1 MLHSTAMQDAYAHC
15 EALVREADKD
25 RFLASLFAPAGRRA
39 HLFALYGFNVEI
51 ARVGQAAHEPL
62 AGEIR
67 LQWWRDALSGRAP
80 GEAAA
85 NPVAAAL
92 LDTIAGCGLPTAP
105 LETLIDARARDLYD
119 DPIQTP
125 GELEAYGRATASTL
139 FGLAARILDRD
150 AAADDVAD
158 PAGIAYA
165 LAGLLKA
172 FPRHAARGQSY
183 VPIETLERH
192 GVARTELSA
201 GTAGA
206 GLNAALAEIVAQARE
221 RLAQAARYWPLV
233 PPAARPAF
241 LPLAWVAP
249 LLARIERNPDPFAP
263 IDLPQWRRQW
273 LLWRA
278 ARRGVF

>member
-1 MLHSTAMQDAYAHC
+1 MQDAYAHC

-25 RFLASLFAPAGRRA
+25 RFLASLFAPADRRP

-51 ARVGQAAHEPL
+51 ARVGQVAHEPL

-67 LQWWRDALSGRAP
+67 LQWWRDALSGGAL
-80 GEAAA
+80 GDAAA

-92 LDTIAGCGLPTAP
+92 LDTVARCGLPTAP

-119 DPIQTP
+119 DPIQTL
-125 GELEAYGRATASTL
+125 GELEAYGRATASSL
-139 FGLAARILDRD
+139 FGLAARILDRG
-150 AAADDVAD
+150 AAPDDVAD
-158 PAGIAYA
+158 PAGVAYA

-172 FPRHAARGQSY
+172 FPQHAARGQIY

-192 GVARTELSA
+192 GAARTELTA
-201 GTAGA
+201 RMAGA
-206 GLNAALAEIVAQARE
+206 DLKAALAELAAEARE
-221 RLAQAARYWPLV
+221 RLAQAARHWQSV
-233 PPAARPAF
+233 PQAARPAF

-249 LLARIERNPDPFAP
+249 LLARIERNPDPFLP

>member
-1 MLHSTAMQDAYAHC
+1 MQDAYAHC

-25 RFLASLFAPAGRRA
+25 RFLASLFAPAGRRP

-51 ARVGQAAHEPL
+51 ARVGQIAHEPL

-67 LQWWRDALSGRAP
+67 LQWWRDALTSRMP
-80 GEAAA
+80 GEVAA

-92 LDTIAGCGLPTAP
+92 LDTIARCGLPVAP
-105 LETLIDARARDLYD
+105 LDALIDARARDLYD
-119 DPIQTP
+119 DPIMTVS
-125 GELEAYGRATASTL
+125 ELEVYGRATASTL
-139 FGLAARILDRD
+139 FGMAARILDRG
-150 AAADDVAD
+150 AMPDDVAD
-158 PAGIAYA
+158 PAGVAYA

-172 FPRHAARGQSY
+172 FPQHAARGQLY
-183 VPIETLERH
+183 VPVQTLERH
-192 GVARTELSA
+192 GVARAEVIA

-206 GLNAALAEIVAQARE
+206 GLRAALAEIASEARE
-221 RLAQAARYWPLV
+221 RLAQAARHWPSV

-249 LLARIERNPDPFAP
+249 LLARTERNPDPFAP
-263 IDLPQWRRQW
+263 VDLPQWRRQW

>member
-1 MLHSTAMQDAYAHC
+1 MQDAYAHC

-25 RFLASLFAPAGRRA
+25 RFLACLFAPADRRP
-39 HLFALYGFNVEI
+39 HLFALYGFNVEV
-51 ARVGQAAHEPL
+51 ARIGQAAHEPL

-67 LQWWRDALSGRAP
+67 LQWWRDALSGGSP

-85 NPVAAAL
+85 SPVAAAL
-92 LDTIAGCGLPTAP
+92 LDTIARCGLPIAS
-105 LETLIDARARDLYD
+105 LDTLIDARARDLYD
-119 DPIQTP
+119 DPIMTVSA
-125 GELEAYGRATASTL
+125 LEAYGRATASTL
-139 FGLAARILDRD
+139 FGVASRILDRS
-150 AAADDVAD
+150 AAPEDVAD
-158 PAGIAYA
+158 PAGVAYA

-172 FPRHAARGQSY
+172 FPQHAARGQLY

-192 GVARTELSA
+192 GVTRAEVIA

-206 GLNAALAEIVAQARE
+206 GLRAALTEIAGQARE
-221 RLAQAARYWPLV
+221 RLAQAAHRWPSV
-233 PPAARPAF
+233 PLAARPAF

-249 LLARIERNPDPFAP
+249 LLARMERNPDPLVP

>member
-1 MLHSTAMQDAYAHC
+1 MQDAYAHC

-25 RFLASLFAPAGRRA
+25 RFLACLFAPADRRP
-39 HLFALYGFNVEI
+39 HLFALYGFNVEV
-51 ARVGQAAHEPL
+51 ARIGQVAHEPL

-67 LQWWRDALSGRAP
+67 LQWWRDALSGGSP

-85 NPVAAAL
+85 SPVAAAL
-92 LDTIAGCGLPTAP
+92 LDTIARCGLPIAS
-105 LETLIDARARDLYD
+105 LDNLIDARARDLYD
-119 DPIQTP
+119 DPIMTVSA
-125 GELEAYGRATASTL
+125 LEAYGRATAATL
-139 FGLAARILDRD
+139 FGVAARILDRG
-150 AAADDVAD
+150 AAPEDVAD
-158 PAGIAYA
+158 PAGVAYA

-172 FPRHAARGQSY
+172 FPQHAARGQLY
-183 VPIETLERH
+183 VPVETLERH
-192 GVARTELSA
+192 GVRRAEVIA

-206 GLNAALAEIVAQARE
+206 GLRAALTEIAGQARE
-221 RLAQAARYWPLV
+221 RLAQAAHHWPSV
-233 PPAARPAF
+233 PLAARPAF

-249 LLARIERNPDPFAP
+249 LLARIERNPDPLAP

>member
-1 MLHSTAMQDAYAHC
+1 MQDAYAYC

-25 RFLASLFAPAGRRA
+25 RFLASLFAPANRRP

-51 ARVGQAAHEPL
+51 ARVGQVAHEPL

-92 LDTIAGCGLPTAP
+92 LDTIARCGMPAAP
-105 LETLIDARARDLYD
+105 LDALIDARARDLYD
-119 DPIQTP
+119 DPILTLS
-125 GELEAYGRATASTL
+125 ELEAYGRATASTL
-139 FGLAARILDRD
+139 FGMAARILDGG
-150 AAADDVAD
+150 AAPDDVAD
-158 PAGIAYA
+158 PAGVAYA

-172 FPRHAARGQSY
+172 FPRHAARGQIY
-183 VPIETLERH
+183 LPTETLERH
-192 GVARTELSA
+192 GVAGAEVAA
-201 GTAGA
+201 GTAGP
-206 GLNAALAEIVAQARE
+206 GLRAALAEIAGEARE
-221 RLAQAARYWPLV
+221 RLAQAAGRWQSVSPG
-233 PPAARPAF
+233 ARPAF

-249 LLARIERNPDPFAP
+249 LLARIERNPDPFVP

>member
-1 MLHSTAMQDAYAHC
+1 MQDAYAHC

-25 RFLASLFAPAGRRA
+25 RFLASLFAPADRRP

-51 ARVGQAAHEPL
+51 ARVGQVAHEPL

-67 LQWWRDALSGRAP
+67 LQWWRDALSSRAP
-80 GEAAA
+80 GDAAA

-92 LDTIAGCGLPTAP
+92 LDTIARCGLPVAP
-105 LETLIDARARDLYD
+105 LDALIDARARDLYD
-119 DPIQTP
+119 DPIMTVS
-125 GELEAYGRATASTL
+125 ELEAYGRATASTL
-139 FGLAARILDRD
+139 SGMAARILDRG
-150 AAADDVAD
+150 AAPDDMAD

-165 LAGLLKA
+165 LGGLLKA
-172 FPRHAARGQSY
+172 FPQHAARGQLY

-192 GVARTELSA
+192 GGARAEVIA

-206 GLNAALAEIVAQARE
+206 SLRAALAEIASRARE
-221 RLAQAARYWPLV
+221 RLAQAARHWPSV

-249 LLARIERNPDPFAP
+249 LLARIERNSDPFAP

>member
-1 MLHSTAMQDAYAHC
+1 MQDAYAHC

-25 RFLASLFAPAGRRA
+25 RFLAGLFAPADRRR

-51 ARVGQAAHEPL
+51 VRVGQVAHEPL

-67 LQWWRDALSGRAP
+67 LQWWRDALSSRAP
-80 GEAAA
+80 GDAAA

-92 LDTIAGCGLPTAP
+92 LDTIARCGLPVAP
-105 LETLIDARARDLYD
+105 LDALIDARARDLYD
-119 DPIQTP
+119 DPIMTVS
-125 GELEAYGRATASTL
+125 ELEAYARATASTL
-139 FGLAARILDRD
+139 FGMAARILDRG
-150 AAADDVAD
+150 AAPDDMAD

-165 LAGLLKA
+165 LGGLLKA
-172 FPRHAARGQSY
+172 FPQHAARGQLY

-192 GVARTELSA
+192 GVARAEVIA

-206 GLNAALAEIVAQARE
+206 GLRAALAEIASQAHE
-221 RLAQAARYWPLV
+221 QLSQAARHWPSV

-241 LPLAWVAP
+241 LPLVWVAP
-249 LLARIERNPDPFAP
+249 LLARIEQNPDPFAP
-263 IDLPQWRRQW
+263 SDLPQWRRQW

>member
-1 MLHSTAMQDAYAHC
+1 MQDAYAHC
-15 EALVREADKD
+15 EALVRDADKD
-25 RFLASLFAPAGRRA
+25 RFLASLFAPADRRP

-51 ARVGQAAHEPL
+51 ARVGEVTHEPL

-67 LQWWRDALSGRAP
+67 LQWWRDALSSRAS
-80 GEAAA
+80 GDAAA

-92 LDTIAGCGLPTAP
+92 LDTIARCGLPVAP
-105 LETLIDARARDLYD
+105 LDALIDARARDLYD
-119 DPIQTP
+119 DPVVTVS
-125 GELEAYGRATASTL
+125 ELEAYGRATASTL
-139 FGLAARILDRD
+139 FGMAARILVCG
-150 AAADDVAD
+150 AALDDLAD
-158 PAGIAYA
+158 PAGVAYA

-172 FPRHAARGQSY
+172 FPQHAARGQLY
-183 VPIETLERH
+183 VPVQTLERH
-192 GVARTELSA
+192 GVARAEVIA

-206 GLNAALAEIVAQARE
+206 GLRAALAEIASEARE
-221 RLAQAARYWPLV
+221 RLAQAARHWPSV

-249 LLARIERNPDPFAP
+249 LLARIERNPDPFVP

>member
-1 MLHSTAMQDAYAHC
+1 MQDAYAYC

-25 RFLASLFAPAGRRA
+25 RFLASLFAPANRRP

-51 ARVGQAAHEPL
+51 ARVGQVAHEPL

-67 LQWWRDALSGRAP
+67 LQWWRDALSGPAP

-92 LDTIAGCGLPTAP
+92 LDTIARCGLPTAP
-105 LETLIDARARDLYD
+105 LDALIDARARDLYD
-119 DPIQTP
+119 DPILTLS
-125 GELEAYGRATASTL
+125 ELEAYGRATASTL
-139 FGLAARILDRD
+139 FGMAARILDRG
-150 AAADDVAD
+150 AAPDDVAD
-158 PAGIAYA
+158 PAGVAYA

-172 FPRHAARGQSY
+172 FPRHAARGQIY
-183 VPIETLERH
+183 LPTETLERH
-192 GVARTELSA
+192 GVAGAEVAA
-201 GTAGA
+201 GTAGP
-206 GLNAALAEIVAQARE
+206 GLRAALAEIAGQARE
-221 RLAQAARYWPLV
+221 RLAQAAGRWQSVSPG
-233 PPAARPAF
+233 ARPAF

-249 LLARIERNPDPFAP
+249 LLARIERNPDPFVP
-263 IDLPQWRRQW
+263 IELPQWRRQW